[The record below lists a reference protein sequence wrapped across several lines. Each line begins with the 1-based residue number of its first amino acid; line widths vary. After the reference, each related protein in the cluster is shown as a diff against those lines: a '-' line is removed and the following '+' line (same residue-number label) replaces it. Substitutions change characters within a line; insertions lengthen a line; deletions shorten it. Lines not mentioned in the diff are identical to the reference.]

1 MPVTLKLRGVRF
13 AYASE
18 PVLDGVDLTLSAG
31 QFVVLAGPNG
41 SGKSTILRL
50 CAGLL
55 APQAGRVVVLGG
67 APTDPMV
74 RRRIGYVPQGLRQ
87 PGTIPVS
94 VREVVGAGLVPTR
107 GLFRP
112 LRGADWARVDVA
124 LDAVG
129 MARLAPECLFEL
141 SGGEQQR
148 AMLARALVS
157 DPELILLDEP
167 TTGIDQRF
175 RPVMA
180 GELRGRADRGA
191 TVVVVTH
198 DPEDFHR
205 VVDRIVLLGEGPLR
219 ELGHDEFHA
228 AVRSP

>member
-1 MPVTLKLRGVRF
+1 VPVTLELRGVSF
-13 AYASE
+13 AYGAE
-18 PVLDGVDLTLSAG
+18 PVLEGVDLTLTAG
-31 QFVVLAGPNG
+31 QVVVLAGPNG

-55 APQAGRVVVLGG
+55 SPQAGRVLVLGG
-67 APTDPMV
+67 APTDSAV
-74 RRRIGYVPQGLRQ
+74 RRRIGYVPQGLR
-87 PGTIPVS
+87 PAGTIPVS
-94 VREVVGAGLVPTR
+94 VREVVGAGLVPAR

-112 LRGADWARVDVA
+112 LGHEAWARVNEA

-129 MARLAPECLFEL
+129 MSRLAAECLFEL

-148 AMLARALVS
+148 AMLARALVG

-175 RPVMA
+175 RPVIA
-180 GELRGRADRGA
+180 DELRGRADRGA

-198 DPEDFHR
+198 DPEDFHH
-205 VVDRIVLLGEGPLR
+205 VVDRIVLLGEGPVR
-219 ELGHDEFHA
+219 ELAHEEFHA
-228 AVRSP
+228 GRRSP